1 MGPGYPGKTLLVA
14 DILSN
19 TRSKYSIHTT
29 AREVESYICSKKHGT
44 PFIRYMSDPNG
55 GSAVELLDTTVFER
69 KNLQRNYFNSDL
81 YNRYYKPNLV
91 ILICD
96 YDETDLLEK
105 NIPDIIKKAPG
116 PVYVSTRKRDISLYN
131 GATAIVVSEND
142 FKLSKS
148 SNVEPLIVTLGK
160 DGASYNEKIYPTTPY
175 ERGDNIGCR
184 EAFFTFFS
192 YVHLI
197 TNDIEYAI
205 RVANVAASKMAEF
218 PLLTGYKKL
227 EKFYTALASDVREYP
242 KK

>member
-1 MGPGYPGKTLLVA
+1 MLVA

-19 TRSKYSIHTT
+19 TRSKYSVHTT
-29 AREVESYICSKKHGT
+29 AREIESYICSKKYGT

-55 GSAVELLDTTVFER
+55 GSAVELLNVTVFER
-69 KNLQRNYFNSDL
+69 KNLQRIHFTSSL
-81 YNRYYKPNLV
+81 YSRYYRPNLV

-116 PVYVSTRKRDISLYN
+116 PVYVSTRKKDISLYS
-131 GATAIVVSEND
+131 GATAVVISESD

-148 SNVEPLIVTLGK
+148 VNVDPLIVTLGR

-175 ERGDNIGCR
+175 DQGDNIGCR

-192 YVHLI
+192 YTHHM

-218 PLLTGYKKL
+218 PLLTKYKNL
-227 EKFYTALASDVREYP
+227 ESFYTALASDVREYS